1 MSEPI
6 SDGELDQLRQRVGG
20 AHLSGGVVEGIIA
33 RIDAADAERDQ
44 AVERAA
50 RFQQIISDNHH
61 LDFDQM
67 TRALRNAEERA
78 ALAYADAQKA
88 EDEIIRLRNQA
99 FDDDNEH
106 EASLNGTVAL
116 LHAAEAEVA
125 RLEAGMGMARRM
137 TISLRADGC
146 TCRRITYDEAHHE
159 LHEHGWPVLDD
170 N

>member
-1 MSEPI
+1 MGEPI

-20 AHLSGGVVEGIIA
+20 AHLSGGCVEGISA

-88 EDEIIRLRNQA
+88 EDENKEQLESFNRIRRR
-99 FDDDNEH
+99 DVE
-106 EASLNGTVAL
+106 EWETTCVAL
-116 LHAAEAEVA
+116 TAAEAEVA
-125 RLEAGMGMARRM
+125 RLEAGMGIARRM

-146 TCRRITYDEAHHE
+146 TCRRITYDEAYHE
-159 LHEHGWPVLDD
+159 LHQYGC
-170 N
+170 